1 MKFSPFPK
9 WTFLTA
15 ACALGLWMGC
25 SQPGDVHLAALGEAE
40 ERVEASWDILAQWHV
55 DSVAACR
62 ERVAMRFKD
71 LDWLVADSTLTFT
84 VDDGQLIGDWA
95 RVRRYLK
102 DGPTRLTMLKN
113 QGMICLDQMGNLGEA
128 IRQGATEDANG
139 TPMDEAYF
147 ERESSRELDIADQ
160 WRLAVDETARL
171 LQLGFDLE
179 GESRAPIDS
188 LIRAKRAEWAQT
200 IANPLS
206 E

>member
-1 MKFSPFPK
+1 MKTLHTLVSPCLPSAPCAPGWGAPNQATSISPLSERPK
-9 WTFLTA
+9 IALKPAWTSF
-15 ACALGLWMGC
+15 
-25 SQPGDVHLAALGEAE
+25 E
-40 ERVEASWDILAQWHV
+40 QWHV

-71 LDWLVADSTLTFT
+71 LDWLVADTTLTFT

-102 DGPTRLTMLKN
+102 DGPTRLTMLKK
-113 QGMICLDQMGNLGEA
+113 QGTLCLDQMGNLSDA
-128 IRQGATEDANG
+128 IQQGATEDANG

-147 ERESSRELDIADQ
+147 ERESSREIGIADQ

-171 LQLGFDLE
+171 LDLGMALE
-179 GESRAPIDS
+179 GESRMAIDS

>member
-1 MKFSPFPK
+1 MKTLHHLVFP
-9 WTFLTA
+9 LVL
-15 ACALGLWMGC
+15 CAVGVWMGC
-25 SQPGDVHLAALGEAE
+25 AQPGDVHLAALGEAN
-40 ERVEASWDILAQWHV
+40 ERVEAGLDILEQWHV

-71 LDWLVADSTLTFT
+71 LNWLVADSTLIFT

-102 DGPTRLTMLKN
+102 DGPTRLTELKK
-113 QGMICLDQMGNLGEA
+113 QGTLCLNQMGDLGEA

-147 ERESSRELDIADQ
+147 ERESSREIGIADQ

-171 LQLGFDLE
+171 LQLGVDLE
-179 GESRAPIDS
+179 GESRMSIDS
-188 LIRAKRAEWAQT
+188 LIRVKRAEWAQT

>member
-1 MKFSPFPK
+1 MKTLHT
-9 WTFLTA
+9 WALVIA
-15 ACALGLWMGC
+15 VCALCAWMGC
-25 SQPGDVHLAALGEAE
+25 AHPGDVHLGALGEAE
-40 ERVEASWDILAQWHV
+40 HRVESGMDILEQWHV
-55 DSVAACR
+55 DSVTACR

-71 LDWLVADSTLTFT
+71 LDWLVADTTLIFT
-84 VDDGQLIGDWA
+84 VDDGQRIGDWA

-102 DGPTRLTMLKN
+102 DGPTRLTMLKK
-113 QGMICLDQMGNLGEA
+113 QGTLCLAQMGNLGDA

-147 ERESSRELDIADQ
+147 ERESSREIGVADQ

-171 LQLGFDLE
+171 LDLGMTLE
-179 GESRAPIDS
+179 RDSRVSIDS
-188 LIRAKRAEWAQT
+188 LIRAKRAEWAQI